1 MNILNKLTNKHLI
14 MNKKRTIVTIVGI
27 ILSTALMVGMGLLL
41 STFRDSMIQE
51 VVLSTGDY
59 NARINNVSNN
69 NLSIINNN
77 SNVDYYITR
86 DYLGYDFIPNDET
99 KSYFK
104 VFSVDE
110 TYMAHLK
117 LLEGRLPKNDKEIV
131 IPEYL
136 KENYPDLLKVGNT
149 INLSIGDRYYNN
161 EILTPR
167 DDYTE
172 GEYINNPK
180 SYTFTIVGVIERDY
194 YEDSEI
200 GCFVYTTGL
209 SSDNMDVFITYK
221 NVNKTYD
228 NTKNIAK
235 SLGIVPDSQEYYSR
249 IRYNSA
255 LLTLYGASSY
265 SNLVNSMAGMLAIM
279 LSLVSI
285 ACVIVIYNSFAI
297 SVMERKKQFG
307 LFSSIGATKNQ
318 IKRTVLYE
326 AMIVSLIGIPLGI
339 LSAYLGIYI
348 VILIMNNLLKG
359 MFSVGFHL
367 STYPLFIII
376 PIIFMIITIFISA
389 SIPAKRASKISP
401 IEAIRLNDDI
411 KIKGKKVKSPKFIR
425 KLFGVEGD
433 IAYKNMRRN
442 KKKYRITV
450 VSLFISIVL
459 FISFSGYMAYFLAS
473 ASSYLAIPDVDVM
486 IRYDKK
492 FSDPETIKSIK
503 ANSSIEEYVEYDN
516 IYAYTD
522 TDMFDVYTKKYQKF
536 LVDNDFYTGHDS
548 EYIRGITFVIMSNES
563 YHKYLNRIGKKEELP
578 ILYNNFNSIVYSSG
592 SRKSYHMDKYN
603 GTLQKIN
610 ILLSSNDV
618 NNDDSS
624 YNEKFSNSSSAYKRL
639 FQIDNYYIS
648 NDEFVGL
655 GIFDSDIVDVIIIS
669 ENMAREYKLI
679 TDNPDASYS
688 YTNILIKA
696 PAYKELDK
704 MLEEYEDAGKL
715 DFIYY
720 TNIKEDLKMENN
732 MILAVKILVYGFITL
747 VTLIGV
753 TSVFNTINTSIALR
767 RKEFAVLRSVGLT
780 PKGFNK
786 MLCFESL
793 FFGLKSLFYA
803 IPVSCGVIFL
813 IYLSMRNTVDLG
825 TILIPWKSI
834 FLAIILDFLVIAI
847 SMSYATKKVKKDN
860 ILDAIREEN
869 I

>member
-51 VVLSTGDY
+51 VVLSSGDY

-86 DYLGYDFIPNDET
+86 DYLGYDLIPNDET

-161 EILTPR
+161 DILTPR

-249 IRYNSA
+249 IEYNSA

-265 SNLVNSMAGMLAIM
+265 SNFVNSMAGMLAIM

-348 VILIMNNLLKG
+348 VVLIMNNLLKG

-411 KIKGKKVKSPKFIR
+411 KIKGKKVKSPKFI
-425 KLFGVEGD
+425 KKIFGVEGD

-459 FISFSGYMAYFLAS
+459 FIAFSGYMTYFLAS
-473 ASSYLAIPDVDVM
+473 ANSYLAIPDVDVI

-492 FSDPETIKSIK
+492 FSDPEIIKSIK

-522 TDMFDVYTKKYQKF
+522 TDMFDGYTKKYQKF
-536 LVDNDFYTGHDS
+536 LVDNDFYTSHDN
-548 EYIRGITFVIMSNES
+548 EYIRGVSFVIMSNDS

-610 ILLSSNDV
+610 ILVTNEDISS
-618 NNDDSS
+618 
-624 YNEKFSNSSSAYKRL
+624 ENSSEYKNL

-655 GIFDSDIVDVIIIS
+655 GLFNSNVEEVVIIS
-669 ENMAREYKLI
+669 EDMAKNYKLL
-679 TDNPDASYS
+679 TDDPNDNYS

-696 PAYKELDK
+696 PSYKSLDK
-704 MLEEYEDAGKL
+704 MLEEYDAAGKL
-715 DFIYY
+715 NFIYY
-720 TNIKEDLKMENN
+720 TNIKEELKMENN
-732 MILAVKILVYGFITL
+732 LILTIKILVYGFITL

-813 IYLSMRNTVDLG
+813 MYLSMRNTVELE

>member
-1 MNILNKLTNKHLI
+1 MNILNKLTKKHLI
-14 MNKKRTIVTIVGI
+14 MNKKRTIVSIVGI
-27 ILSTALMVGMGLLL
+27 ILSTALMVGIGLLL
-41 STFRDSMIQE
+41 STFRESMVQE
-51 VVLSTGDY
+51 IVMSEGDY
-59 NARINNVSNN
+59 NARIDNISKNNLAMISNN
-69 NLSIINNN
+69 SDI
-77 SNVDYYITR
+77 DHYITR
-86 DYLGYDFIPNDET
+86 NYLGYDLIPNNEV

-104 VFSVDE
+104 VFSTD
-110 TYMAHLK
+110 TSYMSHLK
-117 LLEGRLPKNDKEIV
+117 LISGRLPKNDKEVV
-131 IPEYL
+131 IPKYL
-136 KENYPDLLKVGNT
+136 EENYPDLLKVGET
-149 INLSIGDRYYNN
+149 LSLSLGDRYYNN
-161 EILTPR
+161 LPLTPR
-167 DDYTE
+167 DNYTE

-180 SYTFTIVGVIERDY
+180 NYTFTIVGVIERDY

-200 GCFVYTTGL
+200 GCFIYTTGL
-209 SSDNMDVFITYK
+209 TSDNMDIFITYK

-228 NTKNIAK
+228 NTNNIAK
-235 SLGIVPDSQEYYSR
+235 SLGIVPDSEEYYTR
-249 IRYNSA
+249 IRYNSRLIA
-255 LLTLYGASSY
+255 LYGVSSY
-265 SNLVNSMAGMLAIM
+265 HNLINSMASMLTIM

-285 ACVIVIYNSFAI
+285 ACIIVIYNSFAI

-307 LFSSIGATKNQ
+307 LFSSIGATKRQ
-318 IKRTVLYE
+318 IKSTVLYE

-348 VILIMNNLLKG
+348 VVLIMNNLLRG
-359 MFSVGFHL
+359 IFSAGFHL

-411 KIKGKKVKSPKFIR
+411 KIKGKKVKSPKFI
-425 KLFGVEGD
+425 KKIFGIEGD

-459 FISFSGYMAYFLAS
+459 FIAFSGYMTYFLAS
-473 ASSYLAIPDVDVM
+473 ANSYLAIPDVD
-486 IRYDKK
+486 IRINYDKK
-492 FSDPETIKSIK
+492 LSDPETIKTIK
-503 ANSSIEEYVEYDN
+503 SNPSIEEYMEYDT
-516 IYAYTD
+516 IYARTN
-522 TDMFDVYTKKYQKF
+522 TDMFNAYTKKYQKF
-536 LVDNDFYTGHDS
+536 LVNNNYYITHDT
-548 EYIRGITFVIMSNES
+548 EYIRPITFIIMNNDS
-563 YHKYLNRIGKKEELP
+563 YNKYLNRIGKKEPLP
-578 ILYNNFNSIVYSSG
+578 ILYNNFNSIIYSSN

-603 GTLQKIN
+603 GSLQKIN
-610 ILLSSNDV
+610 ILVTNDDIS
-618 NNDDSS
+618 NNDSISS
-624 YNEKFSNSSSAYKRL
+624 ENSSAYKKL

-655 GIFDSDIVDVIIIS
+655 GLFNSNVEEVVIIS
-669 ENMAREYKLI
+669 EDMAKNYKLL
-679 TDNPDASYS
+679 TDNPNADYS
-688 YTNILIKA
+688 YTNLLIKA
-696 PAYKELDK
+696 PSYKNLDK
-704 MLEEYEDAGKL
+704 MLEEYDAAGKL
-715 DFIYY
+715 NFIYY
-720 TNIKEDLKMENN
+720 TNIKEELKMENN
-732 MILAVKILVYGFITL
+732 LILTIKILVYGFITL

-793 FFGLKSLFYA
+793 FFGLKSLLYA
-803 IPVSCGVIFL
+803 IPVSCGIIFL
-813 IYLSMRNTVDLG
+813 MYLSMRNTVELE

>member
-1 MNILNKLTNKHLI
+1 MNILNKLTKKHLI
-14 MNKKRTIVTIVGI
+14 MNKKRTIVSIVGI
-27 ILSTALMVGMGLLL
+27 ILSTALMVGIGLLL
-41 STFRDSMIQE
+41 STFRESMVQE
-51 VVLSTGDY
+51 IVMSEGDY
-59 NARINNVSNN
+59 NARIDNISKNNLAMISNN
-69 NLSIINNN
+69 SDI
-77 SNVDYYITR
+77 DHYITR
-86 DYLGYDFIPNDET
+86 NYLGYDLIPNNEV

-104 VFSVDE
+104 VFSTD
-110 TYMAHLK
+110 TSYMSHLK
-117 LLEGRLPKNDKEIV
+117 LLSGRLPKNDKEVV
-131 IPEYL
+131 IPKYL
-136 KENYPDLLKVGNT
+136 EENYPDLLKVGET
-149 INLSIGDRYYNN
+149 LSLSLGDRYYNN
-161 EILTPR
+161 LPLTPR
-167 DDYTE
+167 DNYTE

-180 SYTFTIVGVIERDY
+180 NYTFTIVGVIERDY

-200 GCFVYTTGL
+200 GCFIYTTGL
-209 SSDNMDVFITYK
+209 TSDNMDIFITYK

-235 SLGIVPDSQEYYSR
+235 SLGIVPDSEEYYTR
-249 IRYNSA
+249 IRYNSS
-255 LLTLYGASSY
+255 LLALYGASSY
-265 SNLVNSMAGMLAIM
+265 HNLINSMAGMLAIM

-285 ACVIVIYNSFAI
+285 ACIIVIYNSFAI

-307 LFSSIGATKNQ
+307 LFSSIGATKRQ
-318 IKRTVLYE
+318 IKSTVLYE

-348 VILIMNNLLKG
+348 VVLIMNNLLKG
-359 MFSVGFHL
+359 IFSAGFHL

-389 SIPAKRASKISP
+389 SIPAKKASKISP

-411 KIKGKKVKSPKFIR
+411 KIKGKKVKSPKFI
-425 KLFGVEGD
+425 KKIFGIEGD

-459 FISFSGYMAYFLAS
+459 FIAFSGYMTYFLAS
-473 ASSYLAIPDVDVM
+473 ANSYLAVPDVD
-486 IRYDKK
+486 IRINYDKK
-492 FSDPETIKSIK
+492 FSDPETIKTIK
-503 ANSSIEEYVEYDN
+503 SNPSIEEYMEYDTIRARTN
-516 IYAYTD
+516 
-522 TDMFDVYTKKYQKF
+522 TDMFNAYTKKYQKF
-536 LVDNDFYTGHDS
+536 LVNNNYYITHDT
-548 EYIRGITFVIMSNES
+548 EYIRPITFIIMNNDS
-563 YHKYLNRIGKKEELP
+563 YNKYLNKIVKKEPLP
-578 ILYNNFNSIVYSSG
+578 ILYNNFNSIIYSSN

-603 GTLQKIN
+603 GSLQKIN
-610 ILLSSNDV
+610 ILVTNDDIG
-618 NNDDSS
+618 NNDSISS
-624 YNEKFSNSSSAYKRL
+624 ENSSEYKKL

-655 GIFDSDIVDVIIIS
+655 GFFNSNVEEVVIIS
-669 ENMAREYKLI
+669 EDMAKNYKLL
-679 TDNPDASYS
+679 TDNPNTDYS

-696 PAYKELDK
+696 PSYKSLDK
-704 MLEEYEDAGKL
+704 MLEEYDAAGKL
-715 DFIYY
+715 NFIYY
-720 TNIKEDLKMENN
+720 TNIKEELKMENN
-732 MILAVKILVYGFITL
+732 LILTIKILVYGFITL

-793 FFGLKSLFYA
+793 FFGLKSLLYA
-803 IPVSCGVIFL
+803 IPVSCGIIFL
-813 IYLSMRNTVDLG
+813 MYLSMRNTVELE

-834 FLAIILDFLVIAI
+834 FLAIALDFLVIAI

>member
-1 MNILNKLTNKHLI
+1 MKILNKLTNKHLI

-51 VVLSTGDY
+51 IVLSSGDY

-77 SNVDYYITR
+77 SNVDYYIAR
-86 DYLGYDFIPNDET
+86 DYLGYDLIPNDET

-149 INLSIGDRYYNN
+149 LNLSVGDRYYNN
-161 EILTPR
+161 EFLTPR

-249 IRYNSA
+249 IGYNSA

-348 VILIMNNLLKG
+348 VVLIMNNLLKG

-459 FISFSGYMAYFLAS
+459 FISFSGYMTYFLAG
-473 ASSYLAIPDVDVM
+473 ASSYLAIPDVDVI

-522 TDMFDVYTKKYQKF
+522 TDMFDGYTKKYQKF
-536 LVDNDFYTGHDS
+536 LVDNDFYTSHDS
-548 EYIRGITFVIMSNES
+548 EYIRSINFVIMSNDS

-610 ILLSSNDV
+610 ILLSSNDA
-618 NNDDSS
+618 NNEDSS
-624 YNEKFSNSSSAYKRL
+624 YNEKFSNSGAAYKRL

-655 GIFDSDIVDVIIIS
+655 GFFDSDIVDVIIIS
-669 ENMAREYKLI
+669 EDMAREYKLI
-679 TDNPDASYS
+679 TDDPNASYS

-704 MLEEYEDAGKL
+704 MLEEYEDSGKL
-715 DFIYY
+715 NFIYY

-732 MILAVKILVYGFITL
+732 MILTIKILVYGFITL

-767 RKEFAVLRSVGLT
+767 RKEFAVLRSIGLT

-813 IYLSMRNTVDLG
+813 IFLSMRNTVDLG

-834 FLAIILDFLVIAI
+834 FIAIILDFLVIAI